1 MRRQETEFRRG
12 LRFTVARAGK
22 VERCRNTTN
31 ISLYFISG
39 EPSCE
44 KMQHPKLSLN
54 DQSVSP
60 WSNINLHLKK
70 MSNLRSGSKV
80 ISSRYQ
86 STLTGLLLMW
96 KLLYEF
102 QISWDETL
110 AFNSIRSLTISANIS
125 NLRILLWF
133 SYSCQTKDRHV
144 DFFFNISKAME
155 LKLIL
160 SLSRISTN
168 ELFNLWKKKDILRK
182 YSYERYHSSSNF
194 SSIYYNTYPTRFPR
208 LEDSLAIFS
217 YKERKI

>member
-1 MRRQETEFRRG
+1 MSTILCYLLFCSPFEHYFVKFVTSTSLRLKLLCNVTWPAMFSMLSLYNSWRLVRRQETEFRRG

-54 DQSVSP
+54 DQFVSP

-110 AFNSIRSLTISANIS
+110 AFNSIRSLTISTLRTSQIS
-125 NLRILLWF
+125 EFCFDSHILVRLKIV
-133 SYSCQTKDRHV
+133 TLI
-144 DFFFNISKAME
+144 FF
-155 LKLIL
+155 LI
-160 SLSRISTN
+160 
-168 ELFNLWKKKDILRK
+168 FRK
-182 YSYERYHSSSNF
+182 QWN
-194 SSIYYNTYPTRFPR
+194 
-208 LEDSLAIFS
+208 
-217 YKERKI
+217 